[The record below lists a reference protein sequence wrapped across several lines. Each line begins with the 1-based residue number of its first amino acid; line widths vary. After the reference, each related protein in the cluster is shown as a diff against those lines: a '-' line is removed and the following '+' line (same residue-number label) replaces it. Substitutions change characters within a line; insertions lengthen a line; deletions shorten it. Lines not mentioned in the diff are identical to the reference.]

1 MDMNSIT
8 DLSEATGITLSSIE
22 EVIEEA
28 KAGRIFIL
36 VDDEN
41 RENEGDL
48 CIPAENAT
56 PEAINFMAK
65 HARGLICLAMQRSRV
80 EQLGLQL
87 MSQNNATRL
96 ETAFTVSIEAREGVT
111 TGISA
116 HDRART
122 ISVAIDPGKN
132 REDIVSPGHVF
143 PLVARDGGTLVRA
156 GHTEAVV
163 DIARMAGMNP
173 AGVICEIMND
183 DGTMARMPDLIAF
196 AEQHSIK
203 IATIADLINYR
214 RSKESIIE
222 RSVETV
228 LNSKYGGAWRMIVYL
243 NKVSYAEH
251 VALIK
256 GDITTETPVPVR
268 MHSLDVMEDVLGDQ
282 SGSRGGGELQNAMT
296 FISEAGRGIVVLMRE
311 PTPTTLSE
319 KLQRKLKT
327 KDEES
332 IAASELRDYG
342 IGAQILL
349 DLGIKDM
356 ILLTDSEKTV
366 VGLEGYG
373 LNIVARKPSANE

>member
-1 MDMNSIT
+1 MNS
-8 DLSEATGITLSSIE
+8 LKSSNENSGVALSSIE

-56 PEAINFMAK
+56 PEVINFMAK
-65 HARGLICLAMQRSRV
+65 YARGLICLAMQRSRV
-80 EQLGLQL
+80 EELGLPL
-87 MSQNNATRL
+87 MSRNNATRL

-116 HDRART
+116 HDRAKT
-122 ISVAIDPGKN
+122 ISVAIDPEKS
-132 REDIVSPGHVF
+132 RDDIISPGHVF

-163 DIARMAGMNP
+163 DIARLAGMNP

-196 AEQHSIK
+196 AERHSLK

-214 RSKESIIE
+214 RSKESIVE

-228 LNSKYGGAWRMIVYL
+228 LNSKYGGQWRLIVYL

-268 MHSLDVMEDVLGDQ
+268 MHSFDVMEDVLGDQ
-282 SGSRGGGELQNAMT
+282 FGSRGGGELQNAMLH
-296 FISEAGRGIVVLMRE
+296 IAGEGRGIVVLMRE
-311 PTPTTLSE
+311 PTPSTLSE
-319 KLQRKLKT
+319 KLQRKMKT
-327 KDEES
+327 RDEDGFG
-332 IAASELRDYG
+332 ASELRDYG
-342 IGAQILL
+342 VGAQILL

-356 ILLTDSEKTV
+356 VLLTDSEKTV

-373 LNIVARKPSANE
+373 LSIIARKPSSSK

>member
-80 EQLGLQL
+80 EQLGLPL

-122 ISVAIDPGKN
+122 ISVAIDPGKT

-256 GDITTETPVPVR
+256 GDITTEIPVPVR

-342 IGAQILL
+342 VGAQILL